1 MTLIDDKRNK
11 ETAEKEARRKELDKV
26 VINKDDVEL
35 IVAELEVPKSQAE
48 LSLRQNNGDV
58 VKALIELTN

>member
-1 MTLIDDKRNK
+1 MTLIGDKRSREN
-11 ETAEKEARRKELDKV
+11 AEKEAKKKELDRV
-26 VINKDDVEL
+26 VINKDDVDL
-35 IVAELEVPKSQAE
+35 IVAELEIPKNQAE

>member
-35 IVAELEVPKSQAE
+35 IVAELEVPKGQAE

>member
-1 MTLIDDKRNK
+1 MTLIGDKRSREN
-11 ETAEKEARRKELDKV
+11 AEKEARKKEMDKV
-26 VINKDDVEL
+26 LVSKSDVDL
-35 IVAELEVPKSQAE
+35 IMNELEVSKSQAE

>member
-1 MTLIDDKRNK
+1 MTLIGDKRSREN
-11 ETAEKEARRKELDKV
+11 AEKEARRKELDKV
-26 VINKDDVEL
+26 VINKEDVDL
-35 IVAELEVPKSQAE
+35 IMNELEIPKSQAE